1 MKEKKKLTPP
11 QEEFV
16 KNYIRFLEALSI
28 QKYSQFMMETACHM
42 LQVLP
47 KDRIEPTMVLFTE
60 MTAKGLPEK
69 DYHWEISQV
78 FNEIMGY

>member
-1 MKEKKKLTPP
+1 MIEKKKLTPP

-16 KNYIRFLEALSI
+16 KKYIEFLKELSR

-47 KDRIEPTMVLFTE
+47 KERIEPTMVLFTE
-60 MTAKGLPEK
+60 MAAKGLPED
-69 DYHWEISQV
+69 DYHLEISKV
-78 FNEIMGY
+78 FSEIMGY